1 MKGIV
6 VQVLRWAKDSVLE
19 WLEGP
24 EGRALL
30 VQALRDLVARTDTEI
45 DDKAVE
51 LVIQGLENIK
61 EF

>member
-30 VQALRDLVARTDTEI
+30 VKALRDLAARTDTEI

-51 LVIQGLENIK
+51 LVIQGLENIQ

>member
-1 MKGIV
+1 MKSIV

-30 VQALRDLVARTDTEI
+30 IKALRDLTARTDTKI

-51 LVIQGLENIK
+51 LVIQGLENIR